1 MEVALNVA
9 KEDTSCVI
17 VAVYH
22 LLLKVLTLQ
31 KFTVRLEMGD
41 DDDYSS
47 FTLRKNGRSGCSNTT
62 FSDNDLLAVL

>member
-9 KEDTSCVI
+9 KEDASCVI